1 MEEQEQEQEPTIE
14 EIKIIANQKRPKKPS
29 AYNDFIK
36 QQMELL
42 KGQNINPK
50 EKMKLATQEWHK
62 HKEPERKI
70 ENIQQPLPPPKQLI
84 RKQRQVKEPIK
95 EQIKEELTKPEEKPN
110 INYDELHNDINF
122 LKEMLKNQNNLIHET
137 LKPKPR
143 ARPKPRPKPK
153 KIIKTL
159 DLTITDN
166 EINKIIND
174 EKEQEPKQDEK
185 MKAFLD
191 GLLKKN

>member
-1 MEEQEQEQEPTIE
+1 MEEQEQEQEREPTIE

-42 KGQNINPK
+42 KGQDIKPK

-62 HKEPERKI
+62 QKEPQGAKE
-70 ENIQQPLPPPKQLI
+70 ELPLSLPPPPKTFT
-84 RKQRQVKEPIK
+84 RKKKSIK
-95 EQIKEELTKPEEKPN
+95 DAELLKEELIKTDEIKKTSNGE
-110 INYDELHNDINF
+110 YDDLFNEVNVI
-122 LKEMLKNQNNLIHET
+122 KEMLIN

-143 ARPKPRPKPK
+143 AKPKPK
-153 KIIKTL
+153 KVIKTL

-166 EINKIIND
+166 EINNIIKN
-174 EKEQEPKQDEK
+174 EKEQQPKQDEK
-185 MKAFLD
+185 IKAFLD
-191 GLLKKN
+191 ALLKRN

>member
-1 MEEQEQEQEPTIE
+1 MEEQEQKQEPTIE

-29 AYNDFIK
+29 AYNEFIK

-42 KGQNINPK
+42 KGQDMNPK

-62 HKEPERKI
+62 QKEPKEIK
-70 ENIQQPLPPPKQLI
+70 EDLEQSLPPPKEFI
-84 RKQRQVKEPIK
+84 RKKRQIKEP
-95 EQIKEELTKPEEKPN
+95 IKEELTKTDDIKDKSN
-110 INYDELHNDINF
+110 INYDELYNDINF
-122 LKEMLKNQNNLIHET
+122 LKEMLKNQNEFIQET

-143 ARPKPRPKPK
+143 QKPRPKPK
-153 KIIKTL
+153 KIINTL

>member
-1 MEEQEQEQEPTIE
+1 MEEQEQEPTIE

-42 KGQNINPK
+42 KGQDLKPK

-62 HKEPERKI
+62 QKEPKGAKED
-70 ENIQQPLPPPKQLI
+70 LPPPKQFI
-84 RKQRQVKEPIK
+84 RKEKPVKEPIK
-95 EQIKEELTKPEEKPN
+95 EQIKEPIKEELTKPEEKPN

-166 EINKIIND
+166 EINNIIND
-174 EKEQEPKQDEK
+174 GKEQEPKQDEK